1 MRFHFHIGTR
11 DIVSYDSRIISCS
24 LSAKF
29 CWSSASQGLAKCSQ
43 TIKQLA
49 RTLMNVLN
57 LKIIKRNRCSVVEML
72 MPYCNILQSGNSLFM
87 KRMGCDFSF
96 IIKKILFVSYQKK
109 YFSGVAEKTFLE
121 EMIEMI
127 QRQRERER

>member
-1 MRFHFHIGTR
+1 
-11 DIVSYDSRIISCS
+11 
-24 LSAKF
+24 
-29 CWSSASQGLAKCSQ
+29 
-43 TIKQLA
+43 
-49 RTLMNVLN
+49 
-57 LKIIKRNRCSVVEML
+57 
-72 MPYCNILQSGNSLFM
+72 M

-127 QRQRERER
+127 